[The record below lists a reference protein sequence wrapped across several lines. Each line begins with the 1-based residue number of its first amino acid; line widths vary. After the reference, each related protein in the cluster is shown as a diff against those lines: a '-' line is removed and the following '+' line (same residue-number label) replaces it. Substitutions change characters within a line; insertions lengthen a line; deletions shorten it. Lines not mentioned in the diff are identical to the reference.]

1 MPEDAVPE
9 ELPTVVEPW
18 LLPEFEANHIVS
30 PEVNTPSQAGFS
42 QQTTGSHQNNV
53 ARQGVHRAMSA
64 EQLAQIKLQAEQ
76 EGFQQGRA
84 SGYEKG
90 YIEGEQRAKA
100 IVEQLAS
107 EQLAA
112 QQASLS
118 SLISEIVNPLAKQRC
133 ALKQTLT
140 ELVEAISQQLCEREL
155 LADNSSIASVVG
167 LAIDALPVTE
177 TDLTLFLHPKDL
189 ATLESMTGFVQP
201 EWQLCARDSLQLGD
215 CLIESENSL
224 VDFRRST
231 RFQTILDSVF
241 PEVKA

>member
-1 MPEDAVPE
+1 MPDDAVPE

-18 LLPEFEANHIVS
+18 LLPEFEAGHIIS
-30 PEVNTPSQAGFS
+30 PEVKAPSQGGFS
-42 QQTTGSHQNNV
+42 QQTIASNQDNV
-53 ARQGVHRAMSA
+53 VGQRMHRAMST
-64 EQLAQIKLQAEQ
+64 EQLAKIKLQAEQ

-118 SLISEIVNPLAKQRC
+118 GLINSIVNPLANQSNE
-133 ALKQTLT
+133 LKQTLT

-155 LADNSSIASVVG
+155 QVDNTSIATVVG
-167 LAIDALPVTE
+167 LAVDALPVTE
-177 TDLTLFLHPKDL
+177 TELTLFLHPKDL
-189 ATLESMTGFVQP
+189 ATLKSMPEFIQP
-201 EWQLCARDSLQLGD
+201 DWQLCARDSLELGD

-231 RFQTILDSVF
+231 RFQTILESVF
-241 PEVKA
+241 PEVKD

>member
-1 MPEDAVPE
+1 MPDDVLPE
-9 ELPTVVEPW
+9 KPPVVFEPW

-30 PEVNTPSQAGFS
+30 PEMKAPSQGGFS
-42 QQTTGSHQNNV
+42 QQKIGSNQDDV
-53 ARQGVHRAMSA
+53 VRPRLHRAMSV

-107 EQLAA
+107 EKLAA

-118 SLISEIVNPLAKQRC
+118 SLINEIVNPLAKQRHE
-133 ALKQTLT
+133 LKRTLT
-140 ELVEAISQQLCEREL
+140 ELVETISEKVCEREL
-155 LADNSSIASVVG
+155 LVDNSSIASIVA

-189 ATLESMTGFVQP
+189 AALESIPGFVQP
-201 EWQLCARDSLQLGD
+201 EWQLCARNSLELGD

-231 RFQTILDSVF
+231 RFQEIIDSVF
-241 PEVKA
+241 PEAKA

>member
-1 MPEDAVPE
+1 MPDDAVPE

-30 PEVNTPSQAGFS
+30 PEIKTPSQGGFS
-42 QQTTGSHQNNV
+42 QKKIVRNQNDV
-53 ARQGVHRAMSA
+53 TRPRLHRAMSV

-118 SLISEIVNPLAKQRC
+118 SLISEIVNPLAKQSH

-140 ELVEAISQQLCEREL
+140 ELVEAISQKVCEREL
-155 LADNSSIASVVG
+155 LLDNSSIASVVG

-177 TDLTLFLHPKDL
+177 TDLTLFLHPEDL
-189 ATLESMTGFVQP
+189 ATLESITGFVQP
-201 EWQLCARDSLQLGD
+201 EWQLCARDSLELGD

-241 PEVKA
+241 PEAKA